1 MCPVCSSRISEG
13 RRAEV
18 SQAIEWGKRGG
29 YQVVLSTFTLRH
41 GARDSLEASL
51 AALIGAYR
59 RMHRRRDFVALR
71 ASYGLTHSIKGTE
84 ITWWPTNGFHPHL
97 HVVQF
102 LAPGL
107 NVAAY
112 SAALTTAWLPSVKS
126 EGFSATAR
134 RGVDVKATWD
144 DVQDYVTK
152 FGRTWGAADELT
164 KANTKKGKRDSLT
177 PWDLLRSAAETGDEI
192 HTNRFREYAL
202 TMKGKHQLQ
211 YTPKLKKLAGIEER
225 TDADLVVLEDDQA
238 AYWFAGFTSTDW
250 AAIKFAGPE
259 GKADLEAA
267 GDALD
272 HARVVQLVAQ
282 YRARYFAE
290 GWGW

>member
-1 MCPVCSSRISEG
+1 L
-13 RRAEV
+13 
-18 SQAIEWGKRGG
+18 
-29 YQVVLSTFTLRH
+29 VLATFTLRH
-41 GARDSLEASL
+41 GARHSLEDSL
-51 AALIGAYR
+51 AALTGAYR
-59 RMHRRRDFVALR
+59 RMHRRRDFGALR

-84 ITWWPTNGFHPHL
+84 VTWWPTNGFHPHL
-97 HVVQF
+97 HVLQF
-102 LAPGL
+102 LTPGL
-107 NVAAY
+107 NVTAY
-112 SAALTTAWLPSVKS
+112 TAALTRAWLPSVES

-144 DVQDYVTK
+144 DVKDYVTK

-164 KANTKKGKRDSLT
+164 KANSKKGKRDSLT
-177 PWDLLRSAAETGDEI
+177 PWDLLRSAADTGDEI

-211 YTPKLKKLAGIEER
+211 YTPKLKRLVGIEDR

-238 AYWFAGFTSTDW
+238 AYYFAGFSPTDW
-250 AAIKFAGPE
+250 AAIKFAGPA

-272 HARVVQLVAQ
+272 RARVVELVAE